1 MSPFRTFFT
10 EMIRHERKRVLAG
23 LACAF
28 VSAGGLGGG
37 LLALAAPLRLLLD
50 PNSSATLR
58 SLLAEGA
65 MGFTPPP
72 WMVGWVP
79 EETWAGVLTLFGVL
93 LVVTVV
99 GSASSYAH
107 QALTTTACVRAISRI
122 RGRVYGRLIRLEL
135 SDLQRLGAIESVS
148 RITRDTTLLQ
158 RGFQVLV
165 GKSVTQAARG
175 FGAFA
180 AALVLEWR
188 LTLFAVVVAPPL
200 AFVLRKVGKRV
211 RRSSGRSLEAAQ
223 KLGRVATESLQGL
236 RAIKVAQAEAWVG
249 NRFEVENDDLRQ
261 HDRKVALVT
270 ALASPIT
277 ETLAIFALLG
287 ICLLS
292 VRQVL
297 DGSLSLDRF
306 LLVLA
311 ALGAAGGSFRPLA
324 GLHAQV
330 QSAKPPADRL
340 SNLLALPVE
349 TGGAEELPR
358 HGQSIEFSNIT
369 LTYPDRDV
377 PALDGI
383 SLRIPFGQ
391 TVAIIGPNGCGKTTL
406 VSLLPG
412 LVRPDRGLV
421 HIDGVDINTVQVAS
435 LRHQMAMVTQDA
447 MMLRGTIAENVDFGC
462 GASLDQI
469 NAAIQIAEADFVHS
483 LPDGLD
489 TMVSEGGTSLS
500 GGQRQRLAIAR
511 AVLRHPAIL
520 ILDEATSQI
529 DSESEAEIGRTMQA
543 FGKDRTVLVVAHRPA
558 TILAADEVVVM
569 DQGRIIDQGT
579 NTELQSRCSLYRA
592 LVGQS
597 D

>member
-1 MSPFRTFFT
+1 MSSFRTCFS

-58 SLLAEGA
+58 SLLAEGS
-65 MGFTPPP
+65 MGFTPPT
-72 WMVGWVP
+72 WMLDWVP
-79 EETWAGVLTLFGVL
+79 EEAWSGVLTLFGML
-93 LVVTVV
+93 LVITVV
-99 GSASSYAH
+99 GSAASYAH

-135 SDLQRLGAIESVS
+135 SELQELGAIESVS
-148 RITRDTTLLQ
+148 RITYDTGLLQ

-200 AFVLRKVGKRV
+200 AVALRKVGKRV
-211 RRSSGRSLEAAQ
+211 RRSSGQSLKAAQ

-236 RAIKVAQAEAWVG
+236 RAIKVAQAEAWVSG
-249 NRFEVENDDLRQ
+249 RFEIENDDLRR

-324 GLHAQV
+324 GLHAQI
-330 QSAKPPADRL
+330 QAAKPPADRL
-340 SNLLALPVE
+340 FDLLALPIQ
-349 TGGAEELPR
+349 TGGSKELSR
-358 HGQSIEFSNIT
+358 HSQSIEFSNIT

-383 SLRIPFGQ
+383 SLHIPFGQ

-412 LVRPDRGLV
+412 LVRPEEGV
-421 HIDGVDINTVQVAS
+421 VQIDGVDISSVQVAS
-435 LRHQMAMVTQDA
+435 LRQQMAMVTQDV
-447 MMLRGTIAENVDFGC
+447 MMLRGTVAENIDFGRR
-462 GASLDQI
+462 ASSDEI
-469 NAAIQIAEADFVHS
+469 HAAIKIAEADFVHA
-483 LPDGLD
+483 LPNGLE
-489 TMVSEGGTSLS
+489 TIVAEGGVSLS

-511 AVLRHPAIL
+511 AVLRDPAIL

-529 DSESEAEIGRTMQA
+529 DSESEAEIGRTMQT

-579 NTELQSRCSLYRA
+579 NAELQSRCSLYRA
-592 LVGQS
+592 LVGQA

>member
-1 MSPFRTFFT
+1 MSPFRTFFS
-10 EMIRHERKRVLAG
+10 EMLRAERKRVLAG
-23 LACAF
+23 LVCAF

-37 LLALAAPLRLLLD
+37 LLALAPPLRLLLD
-50 PNSSATLR
+50 PDSETTLPG
-58 SLLAEGA
+58 LLSEGA
-65 MGFTPPP
+65 MGITPPA
-72 WMVGWVP
+72 WIIGWIP
-79 EETWAGVLTLFGVL
+79 EETWGGVLTLFGVL

-99 GSASSYAH
+99 GSAASYAH

-122 RGRVYGRLIRLEL
+122 RGRVYGRLVRLEL
-135 SDLQRLGAIESVS
+135 SELQQLGAIESVS

-175 FGAFA
+175 LGAFA

-188 LTLFAVVVAPPL
+188 LTLFAVLVAPPL
-200 AFVLRKVGKRV
+200 AFVLRRVGKRV

-236 RAIKVAQAEAWVG
+236 RAIKVAQAESWVG
-249 NRFEVENDDLRQ
+249 DRFESENDELRR

-292 VRQVL
+292 VRQVM

-324 GLHAQV
+324 GLHAQI
-330 QSAKPPADRL
+330 QAAKPPADRL
-340 SNLLALPVE
+340 TTLLHLPVE
-349 TGGAEELPR
+349 HGGSGQLAR
-358 HGQSIEFSNIT
+358 HHDSICFSKIT
-369 LTYPDRDV
+369 LTYPGRET
-377 PALDGI
+377 PALADV
-383 SLRIPFGQ
+383 SLRIPFGR

-406 VSLLPG
+406 VSLLPA
-412 LVRPDRGLV
+412 LVRPDQGQV
-421 HIDGVDINTVQVAS
+421 HIDGVDIDSVTVES
-435 LRHQMAMVTQDA
+435 LRGQMAMVTQDA
-447 MMLRGTIAENVDFGC
+447 MMLRGNIAENVDFGH
-462 GASLDQI
+462 GASPEEI
-469 NAAIQIAEADFVHS
+469 NTALQIAEADFVHQ
-483 LPDGLD
+483 LPNGLEAE
-489 TMVSEGGTSLS
+489 VAEGGTSLS

-511 AVLRHPAIL
+511 AVLRDPAIL

-529 DSESEAEIGRTMQA
+529 DSESEAEIGRTMQT
-543 FGKDRTVLVVAHRPA
+543 FGADRTVLVVAHRPS
-558 TILAADEVVVM
+558 TILAADEVVVL
-569 DQGRIIDQGT
+569 DQGRIVDQGT
-579 NTELQSRCSLYRA
+579 NTELQARCSLYRA
-592 LVGQS
+592 LVGKS
-597 D
+597 E

>member
-1 MSPFRTFFT
+1 MSSFRTFFS

-65 MGFTPPP
+65 MGFTPPT
-72 WMVGWVP
+72 WMLDWVP
-79 EETWAGVLTLFGVL
+79 EEAWSGVLTLFGML
-93 LVVTVV
+93 LVITVV
-99 GSASSYAH
+99 GSAASYAH

-135 SDLQRLGAIESVS
+135 SELQELGAIESVS

-180 AALVLEWR
+180 VALVLEWR

-200 AFVLRKVGKRV
+200 AFALRKVGKRV

-249 NRFEVENDDLRQ
+249 DRFEVENDDLRR

-297 DGSLSLDRF
+297 DGGLSLDRF

-330 QSAKPPADRL
+330 QAAKPPADRL
-340 SNLLALPVE
+340 STLLELPIE
-349 TGGAEELPR
+349 TGGAEELSR
-358 HGQSIEFSNIT
+358 HRESIEFSNIT

-377 PALDGI
+377 PALAGI

-412 LVRPDRGLV
+412 LVRPEQGMV
-421 HIDGVDINTVQVAS
+421 QIDGVDINRVQVAS
-435 LRHQMAMVTQDA
+435 LRQQMAMVTQDA
-447 MMLRGTIAENVDFGC
+447 MMLRGTIAENVDFGRR
-462 GASLDQI
+462 ASVDEI
-469 NAAIQIAEADFVHS
+469 NAAIKIAEADFVHA
-483 LPDGLD
+483 LPNGLE
-489 TMVSEGGTSLS
+489 TTVAEGGTSLS

-511 AVLRHPAIL
+511 AVLRDPSIL

-569 DQGRIIDQGT
+569 DQGRIVDQGT
-579 NTELQSRCSLYRA
+579 NAELQSRCSLYRA
-592 LVGQS
+592 LAGQA

>member
-1 MSPFRTFFT
+1 MSSFRTFFS
-10 EMIRHERKRVLAG
+10 EMIHHERKRVIAG

-37 LLALAAPLRLLLD
+37 LLALAPPLRLLLD
-50 PNSSATLR
+50 PNSSSTLR

-65 MGFTPPP
+65 MGFTLPP
-72 WMVGWVP
+72 WVVGWVP

-99 GSASSYAH
+99 GSAASYAH

-135 SDLQRLGAIESVS
+135 SELQRLGAIESVS

-200 AFVLRKVGKRV
+200 AIALRKVGKRV
-211 RRSSGRSLEAAQ
+211 RRSSGRSLESAQ
-223 KLGRVATESLQGL
+223 KLARVATESLQGL
-236 RAIKVAQAEAWVG
+236 RAIKVAQAEAWISD
-249 NRFEVENDDLRQ
+249 RFEVENDDLRR

-277 ETLAIFALLG
+277 ETLAVFALLG

-297 DGSLSLDRF
+297 DGGLSLDRF

-311 ALGAAGGSFRPLA
+311 ALGTAGGSFRPLA

-330 QSAKPPADRL
+330 QAAKPPADRL
-340 SNLLALPVE
+340 STLLTLPIE
-349 TGGAEELPR
+349 TGGAGELSR
-358 HGQSIEFSNIT
+358 HRESIDFSKVT
-369 LTYPDRDV
+369 LTYPNRDI

-383 SLRIPFGQ
+383 SLHIPFGQ

-412 LVRPDRGLV
+412 LVQPEQGMV
-421 HIDGVDINTVQVAS
+421 QIDGIDISTVQVAS

-447 MMLRGTIAENVDFGC
+447 MMLRGTISENVDFGRR
-462 GASLDQI
+462 ASLDEI
-469 NAAIQIAEADFVHS
+469 NAAIKMAEADFVHA
-483 LPDGLD
+483 LPDGLE
-489 TMVSEGGTSLS
+489 TVVAEGGTSLS

-511 AVLRHPAIL
+511 AVLRDPAIL

-543 FGKDRTVLVVAHRPA
+543 FGKNRTLLVVAHRPA

-579 NTELQSRCSLYRA
+579 NAELQSRCSLYRA
-592 LVGQS
+592 LVGQP